1 MKMRLTLGVLMLWI
15 LSVIKVLNLAAD
27 GAWEQKANM
36 PTLRSGFTT
45 CVVNGKIFA
54 IGGYVDGLGDLSLST
69 VEVYDPKT
77 DTWERKADMPTA
89 RTDAATSVVDGKIYA
104 MGGTILNRFEFDV
117 LVNDQIRRIPRWK
130 AEDIPTVEMYDPA
143 TDTWTQ
149 KADMPTPRNTSTCV
163 VDGKIYAIGGTSTKI
178 KSFRLDTIEMYDPA
192 TDTWAK
198 AKNMNHARAGAAVS
212 VVDGKIYVMGG
223 TGLPLI
229 INDPGPFLS
238 SMEVYNPEKNRWR
251 EIGDMPTPKSV
262 HTASVI
268 NGKIYVMGGYFR
280 NQGQDTKDFKTIEI
294 YHPRTGRWTQK
305 PDMPVAKA
313 GHKAEVI
320 NGNIYIIDGPAHN
333 DTPFA
338 TVEVYDTGEFHQS
351 VDPIDKRLE
360 TWGMIKKADI
370 LPR

>member
-1 MKMRLTLGVLMLWI
+1 MKFRLTLGILMLTA
-15 LSVIKVLNLAAD
+15 LSIINVISLVAEED
-27 GAWEQKANM
+27 WTQKANM
-36 PTLRSGFTT
+36 PTLRSGFRT

-54 IGGYVDGLGDLSLST
+54 IGGHIDGLGDLSVST

-104 MGGTILNRFEFDV
+104 IGGTALNKFEFDA
-117 LVNDQIRRIPRWK
+117 LVNGEVRRFERWDP
-130 AEDIPTVEMYDPA
+130 EDLPTVEMYDPA

-163 VDGKIYAIGGTSTKI
+163 VDGKIYAIGGTSDEVE
-178 KSFRLDTIEMYDPA
+178 SFRLDTVEVYDPA

-198 AKNMNHARAGAAVS
+198 ANKMNHARAGAAVS

-223 TGLPLI
+223 TGLPI
-229 INDPGPFLS
+229 ILNHPGPFLS
-238 SMEVYNPEKNRWR
+238 SIEVYNSQKNHWR
-251 EIGDMPTPKSV
+251 EIGDMPTAKSG
-262 HTASVI
+262 HTASSI

-280 NQGQDTKDFKTIEI
+280 GQGQDTKDFKTIEI

-333 DTPFA
+333 GTPFA
-338 TVEVYDTGEFHQS
+338 TVEVYNTGEFPQS
-351 VDPIDKRLE
+351 VDPVGKLLK
-360 TWGMIKKADI
+360 TWATIKT
-370 LPR
+370 RE

>member
-1 MKMRLTLGVLMLWI
+1 MRLTLGVLMLWI

-54 IGGYVDGLGDLSLST
+54 IGGYVEGLGDLSLST
-69 VEVYDPKT
+69 VEMYDPKT
-77 DTWERKADMPTA
+77 DTWEPKADMPTA

-104 MGGTILNRFEFDV
+104 IGGTVLNKFEFDF
-117 LVNDQIRRIPRWK
+117 LVKGQVRRIERWK
-130 AEDIPTVEMYDPA
+130 PEDIATVEMYDPE

-163 VDGKIYAIGGTSTKI
+163 VDGKIYAIGGTSTEI
-178 KSFRLDTIEMYDPA
+178 KSFRLDTVEVYNPT
-192 TDTWAK
+192 TDAWSK
-198 AKNMNHARAGAAVS
+198 AKNMNHARAGAAMG

-229 INDPGPFLS
+229 INHAGPFLS
-238 SMEVYNPEKNRWR
+238 SIEVYTPHKNHWR
-251 EIGDMPTPKSV
+251 EIGDMPTAKSE

-268 NGKIYVMGGYFR
+268 NGKIYVMGGHFR
-280 NQGQDTKDFKTIEI
+280 KQGQGAKNFRTIEI

-305 PDMPVAKA
+305 PKMPVAKA
-313 GHKAEVI
+313 GHKAEAI

-333 DTPFA
+333 GTPFA
-338 TVEVYDTGEFHQS
+338 TVEVYNTGEFPQS
-351 VDPIDKRLE
+351 VDPSDKRLE
-360 TWGMIKKADI
+360 TWGMIKKVDG
-370 LPR
+370 LSR